1 LLPGDGY
8 FFLGRKLDA
17 QGLADAAGNFVLNL
31 EDILELAIIA
41 FRPDKYRTATDLSE
55 AGA

>member
-1 LLPGDGY
+1 MLPGDGY